1 MEAQKKYVLFF
12 LLISFCVACDENK
25 VNIDGVLEQKIE
37 VNIGAGSALEAFE
50 SQFFTYDL
58 TLSENSTLN
67 YFIGKIE
74 KYNVDKVTL
83 TISNL
88 SQTASI
94 KSLRIAFGK
103 YQTLIS
109 DTEPIAVMPITF
121 AGNTTSEIEIPL
133 SEDLKNKIENFLL
146 EQDGLNC
153 FLSVS
158 INSLANPESNFDF
171 EVTTKIYISALI
183 K

>member
-1 MEAQKKYVLFF
+1 
-12 LLISFCVACDENK
+12 
-25 VNIDGVLEQKIE
+25 
-37 VNIGAGSALEAFE
+37 
-50 SQFFTYDL
+50 
-58 TLSENSTLN
+58 
-67 YFIGKIE
+67 
-74 KYNVDKVTL
+74 
-83 TISNL
+83 
-88 SQTASI
+88 
-94 KSLRIAFGK
+94 
-103 YQTLIS
+103 
-109 DTEPIAVMPITF
+109 MPITF